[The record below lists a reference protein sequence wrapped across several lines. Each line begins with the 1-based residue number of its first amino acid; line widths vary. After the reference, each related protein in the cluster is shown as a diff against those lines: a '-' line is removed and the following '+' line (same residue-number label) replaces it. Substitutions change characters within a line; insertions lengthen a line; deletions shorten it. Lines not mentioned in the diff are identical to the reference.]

1 MNDELDYK
9 VRALGALVTNIG
21 ATLTGSRA
29 MYMRL
34 EAQKFMNKLQ
44 GLPQLFRY
52 ADSIRI
58 NKRTDW
64 DYAVADTK
72 ENRAIL
78 RKARFLTSC
87 DFGGY
92 GDILTTTVFYSNE
105 YPHVQF
111 ILKNDMAL
119 FNRVWDNMDIEFYA
133 RFIWK
138 RSELYY
144 NLTKDEKR
152 NSVKMVCDMLYSNN
166 TQIEVEQDVEYF

>member
-9 VRALGALVTNIG
+9 VRVLVTDVG

-44 GLPQLFRY
+44 GLSQRFRY
-52 ADSIRI
+52 ADKIKI

-78 RKARFLTSC
+78 RKAIFMTSGE
-87 DFGGY
+87 FGGY
-92 GDILTTTVFYSNE
+92 GDTLTNTVFYSNK

-119 FNRVWDNMDIEFYA
+119 FHRVWDNMDIEFYA

-138 RSELYY
+138 RSRLYS
-144 NLTKDEKR
+144 NLTNAETR
-152 NSVKMVCDMLYSNN
+152 NSVTMVCDMLYSNH
-166 TQIEVEQDVEYF
+166 TQIELDEDVEYF